1 MPPCASSSSWS
12 GLQHSL
18 QVVPLQHSRLGRRP
32 AGGPP
37 LSIPCRRTSPPR
49 APGGSPSIA
58 GRGPLRFP
66 QRGGSHAPSLTPS
79 WCCVC
84 TPALAGS
91 TTLRGLVNCQ
101 AAHTATAQHR
111 SPRSRAQGKGES
123 LTTAHA
129 FQNLEVSTTGRIE
142 DRSQAHTFPRSVTAW
157 PPDSHKSAMRCV
169 TCRGDGCGHRG
180 VVPVPRVRW
189 PGAEQGFHGGK
200 ASCCSRHV
208 ICQTTERIHAGAR
221 RT

>member
-123 LTTAHA
+123 LTTAHVLSEPRS
-129 FQNLEVSTTGRIE
+129 FDDGQ
-142 DRSQAHTFPRSVTAW
+142 DRSGSSPHISSQCNGTADASCIPPWHVQVRRYEHHGMLVVPAHTGLVRSRASTVA
-157 PPDSHKSAMRCV
+157 V
-169 TCRGDGCGHRG
+169 HRAATG
-180 VVPVPRVRW
+180 
-189 PGAEQGFHGGK
+189 
-200 ASCCSRHV
+200 
-208 ICQTTERIHAGAR
+208 T
-221 RT
+221 